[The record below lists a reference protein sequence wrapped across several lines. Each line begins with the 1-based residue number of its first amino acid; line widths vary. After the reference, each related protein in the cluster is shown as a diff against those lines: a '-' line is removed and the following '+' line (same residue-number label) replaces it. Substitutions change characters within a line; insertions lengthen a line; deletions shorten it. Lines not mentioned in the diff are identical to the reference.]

1 MKNHLYR
8 WFGRFVRQG
17 IASKLPSTA
26 ILMTITFL
34 MSVSA
39 FAQDKTVTGRVTDG
53 VDGSGLPGVSIQVK
67 GTNKGTQ
74 SDVTGN
80 YKIVVP
86 STATLV
92 FSFVGYSKEEVV
104 VGNRAVVDVKMG
116 SDSKALEEVVVVGY
130 GTQKVKDAT
139 GSVASLSTKDFN
151 KGVIASPEQLLQGR
165 TAGLQI
171 TPASGEPGAAPN
183 INIRGAGSIR
193 SGNGP
198 LFVVDGVPLDNSSA
212 DATQDAGAGSASPR
226 NPLTF
231 LNPSDIENI
240 SVLKDASASAIYG
253 SRGAN
258 GVILITTK
266 RGKKGQGLQF
276 SSNTS
281 ISNAAKRY
289 DLLSASDFL
298 AGVQKLGGDKTAVD
312 NKGNTNW
319 QDQIFR
325 TGVSQDYNLGYGGG
339 NDNTRYRAT
348 VGYSDQKG
356 IVQNSGLS
364 RFTGR
369 LNLSQDLFKDKVI
382 IDLSLTGSSVKNT
395 YAPITD
401 NAGFQG
407 SLIGATIIANP
418 TNPVYNSDGTFFQ
431 PDDTQRNP
439 SAMLAYIDDKDK
451 VDRWL
456 ANLSGTWKITN
467 NLSYKAT
474 LGLDRSTTT
483 RNQWYD
489 PKLRTYTGTPT
500 IRGVVIAQATGN
512 GQGWEF
518 NKDVKSTLVE
528 HTFTYDK
535 KVGKDAINAVVGYS
549 YQKFENYSWNHV
561 GYGGTNGEF
570 NKNLGSFKKQ
580 LNWGDSTKSELQSYF
595 GRVNYSIGDK
605 YFLTGTL
612 RVDGSTKFGTNNKY
626 GYFPAFAGKWKIGN
640 ENFVPK
646 SVFNDLAVRLNWGQT
661 GNQEFPGGIA
671 QAVSQHNYN
680 GSDVPINA
688 ANPNIK
694 WETTTTYGAGLDFA
708 ILDGRLSGSVDY
720 FNKSTTDLLFLAVY
734 AQPAAVKQR
743 WVNLPGNVRNTGVE
757 VGLNF
762 QAVQAKSFTWEVLYN
777 MTFLKNTIENF
788 GSANIN
794 TGNVD
799 GQGLSGAYAQRFS
812 NGYAL
817 YSFYLPTFTGLDA
830 NGLGTYA
837 NNGASTIV
845 GNPIPSF
852 TFGFTNNFTLGKF
865 NASLFFNGSSGF
877 YLYNNTAN
885 ALFLA
890 GSLKT
895 GHNVSYDVLNSNENP
910 LNAGSVSTRFLEKGD
925 FIRLANA
932 SVGYT
937 FDLPASSKIKTL
949 RVSLTGQNMFVITN
963 YSGLDPEVNTNKAK
977 DGVPSRGMDY
987 TAYPKARTFTLGLN
1001 IGF

>member
-1 MKNHLYR
+1 M
-8 WFGRFVRQG
+8 
-17 IASKLPSTA
+17 
-26 ILMTITFL
+26 
-34 MSVSA
+34 
-39 FAQDKTVTGRVTDG
+39 
-53 VDGSGLPGVSIQVK
+53 
-67 GTNKGTQ
+67 
-74 SDVTGN
+74 
-80 YKIVVP
+80 
-86 STATLV
+86 
-92 FSFVGYSKEEVV
+92 
-104 VGNRAVVDVKMG
+104 
-116 SDSKALEEVVVVGY
+116 
-130 GTQKVKDAT
+130 
-139 GSVASLSTKDFN
+139 
-151 KGVIASPEQLLQGR
+151 
-165 TAGLQI
+165 
-171 TPASGEPGAAPN
+171 
-183 INIRGAGSIR
+183 
-193 SGNGP
+193 
-198 LFVVDGVPLDNSSA
+198 DGVPLDNSSA

-281 ISNAAKRY
+281 ISTAAKRY

-339 NDNTRYRAT
+339 NENTRYRAT

-369 LNLSQDLFKDKVI
+369 LNLSQDLFKDKVV

-535 KVGKDAINAVVGYS
+535 KK
-549 YQKFENYSWNHV
+549 
-561 GYGGTNGEF
+561 NG
-570 NKNLGSFKKQ
+570 
-580 LNWGDSTKSELQSYF
+580 
-595 GRVNYSIGDK
+595 
-605 YFLTGTL
+605 
-612 RVDGSTKFGTNNKY
+612 
-626 GYFPAFAGKWKIGN
+626 
-640 ENFVPK
+640 
-646 SVFNDLAVRLNWGQT
+646 
-661 GNQEFPGGIA
+661 
-671 QAVSQHNYN
+671 
-680 GSDVPINA
+680 
-688 ANPNIK
+688 
-694 WETTTTYGAGLDFA
+694 
-708 ILDGRLSGSVDY
+708 
-720 FNKSTTDLLFLAVY
+720 
-734 AQPAAVKQR
+734 
-743 WVNLPGNVRNTGVE
+743 
-757 VGLNF
+757 
-762 QAVQAKSFTWEVLYN
+762 
-777 MTFLKNTIENF
+777 
-788 GSANIN
+788 
-794 TGNVD
+794 
-799 GQGLSGAYAQRFS
+799 
-812 NGYAL
+812 
-817 YSFYLPTFTGLDA
+817 
-830 NGLGTYA
+830 
-837 NNGASTIV
+837 
-845 GNPIPSF
+845 
-852 TFGFTNNFTLGKF
+852 
-865 NASLFFNGSSGF
+865 
-877 YLYNNTAN
+877 
-885 ALFLA
+885 
-890 GSLKT
+890 
-895 GHNVSYDVLNSNENP
+895 
-910 LNAGSVSTRFLEKGD
+910 
-925 FIRLANA
+925 
-932 SVGYT
+932 
-937 FDLPASSKIKTL
+937 
-949 RVSLTGQNMFVITN
+949 
-963 YSGLDPEVNTNKAK
+963 
-977 DGVPSRGMDY
+977 
-987 TAYPKARTFTLGLN
+987 
-1001 IGF
+1001 

>member
-1 MKNHLYR
+1 
-8 WFGRFVRQG
+8 
-17 IASKLPSTA
+17 
-26 ILMTITFL
+26 MT
-34 MSVSA
+34 
-39 FAQDKTVTGRVTDG
+39 K
-53 VDGSGLPGVSIQVK
+53 K
-67 GTNKGTQ
+67 
-74 SDVTGN
+74 
-80 YKIVVP
+80 
-86 STATLV
+86 
-92 FSFVGYSKEEVV
+92 
-104 VGNRAVVDVKMG
+104 KM
-116 SDSKALEEVVVVGY
+116 
-130 GTQKVKDAT
+130 
-139 GSVASLSTKDFN
+139 
-151 KGVIASPEQLLQGR
+151 
-165 TAGLQI
+165 
-171 TPASGEPGAAPN
+171 
-183 INIRGAGSIR
+183 
-193 SGNGP
+193 
-198 LFVVDGVPLDNSSA
+198 
-212 DATQDAGAGSASPR
+212 
-226 NPLTF
+226 
-231 LNPSDIENI
+231 
-240 SVLKDASASAIYG
+240 
-253 SRGAN
+253 
-258 GVILITTK
+258 
-266 RGKKGQGLQF
+266 
-276 SSNTS
+276 
-281 ISNAAKRY
+281 
-289 DLLSASDFL
+289 
-298 AGVQKLGGDKTAVD
+298 
-312 NKGNTNW
+312 
-319 QDQIFR
+319 
-325 TGVSQDYNLGYGGG
+325 
-339 NDNTRYRAT
+339 
-348 VGYSDQKG
+348 
-356 IVQNSGLS
+356 
-364 RFTGR
+364 
-369 LNLSQDLFKDKVI
+369 
-382 IDLSLTGSSVKNT
+382 
-395 YAPITD
+395 
-401 NAGFQG
+401 
-407 SLIGATIIANP
+407 
-418 TNPVYNSDGTFFQ
+418 
-431 PDDTQRNP
+431 
-439 SAMLAYIDDKDK
+439 
-451 VDRWL
+451 
-456 ANLSGTWKITN
+456 
-467 NLSYKAT
+467 
-474 LGLDRSTTT
+474 
-483 RNQWYD
+483 
-489 PKLRTYTGTPT
+489 
-500 IRGVVIAQATGN
+500 
-512 GQGWEF
+512 
-518 NKDVKSTLVE
+518 
-528 HTFTYDK
+528 
-535 KVGKDAINAVVGYS
+535 GKDAINAVVGYS

-570 NKNLGSFKKQ
+570 NKNLGAFKKQ
-580 LNWGDSTKSELQSYF
+580 LSWGDSTKSELQSYF

-837 NNGASTIV
+837 DNGASTIV

-852 TFGFTNNFTLGKF
+852 TFGFTNNFTFGKF

-1001 IGF
+1001 LGF